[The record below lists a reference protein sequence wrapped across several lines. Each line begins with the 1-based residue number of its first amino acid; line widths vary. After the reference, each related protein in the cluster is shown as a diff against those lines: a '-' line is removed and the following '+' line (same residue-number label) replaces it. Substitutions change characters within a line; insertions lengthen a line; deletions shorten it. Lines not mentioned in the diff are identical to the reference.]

1 MPAKV
6 ITNFIA
12 KLLFKQKG
20 AIANNKAVEFSS
32 KALEERLKKFNVDPN
47 AIKSE
52 GELNQVLSSIKQ
64 AEDQAFTD
72 RFGSMLQ
79 GSRFGKQGE
88 VVDMTG
94 KKLNPNKNIMGGTQT
109 TDDLKETIREN
120 LMKTDNPFSELV
132 RATEKG
138 PKSPADRILDI
149 DKSLRGKKVPTTFS
163 EDIERQYG
171 LTLQGDETIQEVIDM
186 ISDINKNKKD
196 FATGGRAGFRG
207 GLSKGFLEF
216 LKKFN
221 VKQSGDDIKNF
232 LSKRQFLKDMFG
244 NTEKNKKARELAML
258 KEAIEKARK
267 EGGYK
272 FKDIDVDKD
281 IRPIFDQSKD
291 RTLNSDGG
299 RAGFAN
305 GSEDS
310 GAPSIVL
317 NPEEREMEKVFETN
331 KVEDAIKEIIKRAIP
346 TTMAEIPISEKG
358 RLRFGFDGLNDKQI
372 SGGLDLLG
380 GELNFGAGE
389 GRQGKGIGF
398 EFKKR
403 FADGGRIGYK
413 DGPDVPGRR
422 KFMKIMGGIAT
433 IPILGKYIKPAMPL
447 IKKGAEITGPA
458 LDKII
463 ETVMSAGKLISQSGK
478 RLKELTTKK
487 KLGKVE
493 VEEDI
498 ADGSYIIKKD
508 GKEIYYKKGRMDET
522 GVIDDDIIEVVEDT
536 VTKKAGGGIA
546 RMLGE

>member
-299 RAGFAN
+299 RAGFAD
-305 GSEDS
+305 GSA